1 MKTNEIYQLLTA
13 MRVIEYFELQQSGQQ
28 HGTEVQYG

>member
-13 MRVIEYFELQQSGQQ
+13 IRVIEYFELQQSVQQ
-28 HGTEVQYG
+28 HGTEVQHG